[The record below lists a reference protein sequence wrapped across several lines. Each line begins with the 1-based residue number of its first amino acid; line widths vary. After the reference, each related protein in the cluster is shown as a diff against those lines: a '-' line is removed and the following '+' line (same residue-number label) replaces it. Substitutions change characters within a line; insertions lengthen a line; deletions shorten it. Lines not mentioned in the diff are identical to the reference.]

1 MATRSTITH
10 VTSDNKIQSIYCHWD
25 GNITGV
31 GMGLMK
37 HINPNQKVKALIA
50 EGNRSTL
57 GADAYHHTEGWG
69 GNRPASFI
77 EPQEYNYVYDEVDEQ
92 WYVFSYHIEGAETYS
107 NRIELTR
114 ELVYAKISVS

>member
-10 VTSDNKIQSIYCHWD
+10 VAADNKMQSIYCHWD

-37 HINPNQKVKALIA
+37 HFNTNQKVKALIA
-50 EGNRSTL
+50 DDGIGVGEFLLKGS
-57 GADAYHHTEGWG
+57 WG
-69 GNRPASFI
+69 DNRPASFI
-77 EPQEYNYVYDEVDEQ
+77 EPQEYNYVYDEVDDQ
-92 WYVFSYHIEGAETYS
+92 WYVFSYHIEGAETYK

-114 ELVYAKISVS
+114 ELVYAKLSVS